1 MLQVNFIM
9 ICIIH
14 KMLAFLNITTIFKL
28 PLRRIIDFYFLKN
41 NYFSQHI
48 MIERPNLEKGKIIK
62 GARNIF
68 RLEKLK
74 NKQLIPQL
82 KT

>member
-14 KMLAFLNITTIFKL
+14 KMLAFLKITRIFKL
-28 PLRRIIDFYFLKN
+28 SLRRIIDFYFLKN

-48 MIERPNLEKGKIIK
+48 MIERPNVEKGKIFK
-62 GARNIF
+62 DARNLF

-74 NKQLIPQL
+74 NKQLIP
-82 KT
+82 